1 MEELILYGYNYINL
15 ANSGPVRFKSARLL
29 AEQKGH
35 HEMISLLD
43 TVDQYRT
50 EMMEVHKTI
59 ITGDYH
65 HFLRLVNNKRVIMG
79 RDWRERSLLHLAVL
93 YRRTD
98 FVLQLIELC
107 QELVNYQDCLGRTAF
122 HYAICLPDNRRLFL
136 KMVSK
141 SGGIDKQIK
150 DLILFPIISSEIF
163 QFINMVNCMTETFLN
178 IKI

>member
-1 MEELILYGYNYINL
+1 MLFIY
-15 ANSGPVRFKSARLL
+15 LL
-29 AEQKGH
+29 
-35 HEMISLLD
+35 
-43 TVDQYRT
+43 
-50 EMMEVHKTI
+50 
-59 ITGDYH
+59 
-65 HFLRLVNNKRVIMG
+65 G

-150 DLILFPIISSEIF
+150 DLVCFQIYCYSDILARYFYII
-163 QFINMVNCMTETFLN
+163 QFTKNYSVLHSLHQRLIVVRQPLETTMR
-178 IKI
+178 

>member
-1 MEELILYGYNYINL
+1 MFYVSTFFPLYLQPPDPFELHDIIDPETGNLLTAEQLIDRHVAFLASGNHLQSMEELILYGYNYIHL

-65 HFLRLVNNKRVIMG
+65 QFLRLVNNKRVIMG
-79 RDWRERSLLHLAVL
+79 K
-93 YRRTD
+93 Y
-98 FVLQLIELC
+98 
-107 QELVNYQDCLGRTAF
+107 
-122 HYAICLPDNRRLFL
+122 
-136 KMVSK
+136 
-141 SGGIDKQIK
+141 
-150 DLILFPIISSEIF
+150 
-163 QFINMVNCMTETFLN
+163 
-178 IKI
+178 